1 MFKVLSMLGL
11 PAYDDCI
18 VTFTADGDDDVNSDG
33 AGDSDGSE
41 STGSGEIMLSQG
53 NGNDDMTHSD
63 GHEGSSGHGGD
74 DNSDEGDKGPASEV
88 KPCKKKK
95 RRTMPKKCPE
105 GKFHGIELALSHARR
120 LDAQR
125 QRQLERQ
132 YI

>member
-11 PAYDDCI
+11 PAYDDCV
-18 VTFTADGDDDVNSDG
+18 VTFTGDG
-33 AGDSDGSE
+33 DGSE
-41 STGSGEIMLSQG
+41 STGDDEIELSQG
-53 NGNDDMTHSD
+53 HGDDESTESG
-63 GHEGSSGHGGD
+63 GHESDSDSDHDGD
-74 DNSDEGDKGPASEV
+74 DSSYEGDKGPASEV
-88 KPCKKKK
+88 KPCKKKKK

>member
-11 PAYDDCI
+11 PAYDDCV
-18 VTFTADGDDDVNSDG
+18 VTFTGDG
-33 AGDSDGSE
+33 DGSE
-41 STGSGEIMLSQG
+41 STGDDEIELSQG
-53 NGNDDMTHSD
+53 HGDDESTESG
-63 GHEGSSGHGGD
+63 GHESDSDHDGD
-74 DNSDEGDKGPASEV
+74 DSSYEGDKGPASEV
-88 KPCKKKK
+88 KPCKKKKK